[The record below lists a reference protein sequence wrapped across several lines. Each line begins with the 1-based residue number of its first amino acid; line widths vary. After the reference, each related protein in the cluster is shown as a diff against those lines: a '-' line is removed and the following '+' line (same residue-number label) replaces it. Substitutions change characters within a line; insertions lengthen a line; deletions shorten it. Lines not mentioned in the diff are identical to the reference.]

1 MNLKKNIS
9 VAVVAVGLMCS
20 GGYAQAA
27 ESAQSAPGSPF
38 TGAFGGVVD
47 LSVPGGVRNMNNTSA
62 PKAET
67 AKAQP
72 AVAKETAPAAAAAAT
87 SAPSVTGA
95 AVAPVGVV
103 K

>member
-1 MNLKKNIS
+1 MNLKKNVS

-20 GGYAQAA
+20 GEYAQAG

-38 TGAFGGVVD
+38 AGAFGGVVD
-47 LSVPGGVRNMNNTSA
+47 LSVPGGVRNMNSTSA

-87 SAPSVTGA
+87 NAPGVTGA
-95 AVAPVGVV
+95 AVAPVSEA

>member
-1 MNLKKNIS
+1 MNLKKNVS

-20 GGYAQAA
+20 GEYAQAG

-38 TGAFGGVVD
+38 AGAFGGVVD
-47 LSVPGGVRNMNNTSA
+47 LSVPGGVRNMNSTSA

-67 AKAQP
+67 AKAQA

-87 SAPSVTGA
+87 NAPGVTGA
-95 AVAPVGVV
+95 AVAPVSEA